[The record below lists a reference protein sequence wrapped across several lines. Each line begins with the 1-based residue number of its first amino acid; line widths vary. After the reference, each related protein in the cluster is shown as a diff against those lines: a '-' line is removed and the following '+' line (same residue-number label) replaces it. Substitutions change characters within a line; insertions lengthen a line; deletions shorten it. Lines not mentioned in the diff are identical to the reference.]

1 MGIQNKDGALY
12 FATGID
18 NTGLYKS
25 RREAIG
31 IIKAMA
37 DEVTSFDVFG
47 GLGLSASVA
56 FARAAKGSYDF
67 QKEFQRNMMEVATIS
82 DIVTN
87 NMAAYMNRILDLT
100 KRIPIDANDAAKAL
114 YQIISAGH
122 DGEEGMKIL
131 EASAKG
137 AIGGITDTATAADT
151 ITSLIN
157 AYKMSAND
165 AEHISDML
173 FTTVRLGKTTFGELG
188 QSIAQVAPIAA
199 AYGVEMEQVL
209 AAVATLTKQGTPT
222 AQAMTQIRAAIVG
235 VSKYLGDGAYE
246 GRTFQEALELVR
258 QKADGSEAK
267 LREFIPEIEAV
278 NGLLGLTGKNAQEA
292 SEHLSEMGNS
302 VGASNSAYGKMREA
316 GENQLKLFQN
326 NIKAFLAPLG
336 KDILKEVSDITEAM
350 NNAFD
355 NGQIESSLET
365 METLVKL
372 VAVAWTTYKVATLDA
387 TKTDNVAAASKKV
400 LTQVTTLYHKTIGD
414 TIIEKEKERLMQEA
428 YTASLEKSL
437 TAEQLAIVKKQNLKK
452 GTVEYANAL
461 STVAM
466 DAKKSADAEVES
478 LSKSL
483 AKNRERLS
491 VAKQRV
497 VAAQE
502 ATAAAKKELDMAL
515 NANDIAATEVAQTK
529 VAIAAKREDTAINE
543 VNTISRKINNQE
555 KRIGTARTQADTAA
569 TIINNATTAGN
580 TAAANLSARAHGF
593 LAAAKLKAAIATRT
607 LTAAMAAN
615 PIGAILTVVSL
626 AASAWLL
633 FGNNTEKAKTKLQEF
648 REEQDRFKESTNN
661 LLNTL
666 YDTNEAEVKR
676 QMALEKLKNM
686 LPEVYKGL
694 TLENL
699 ALKDRNELV
708 KASNTAIE
716 ENNEK
721 RLRGLILASKERI
734 ESLKA
739 EHGKVIGTSYTGMP
753 ITIDNSRAIKKEQ
766 QQLSELKSAYGK
778 IQIAKQKLLEDSWP
792 DEVKLSV
799 YESELQKVQEQ
810 IKAVKARIV
819 EATEAKESFSF
830 ADWGGGPTFFDYS
843 NLHNLEEQAKQIQD
857 DIKKIN
863 EKKQGNTV
871 ATSVKKTLTDAEKKE
886 AERRK
891 QTMEELTATVV
902 NLEIKLQ
909 QEKVSAM
916 ADGRRK
922 ALAEVEIEKEER
934 LKAIDDEEKERK
946 KKYASVGKEMPE
958 KEKEIF
964 VKRRM
969 VIKEEA
975 EKKETTVNKEYDRQE
990 IDFQKELSSV
1000 FLTEEEKRKQAIRD
1014 RYDEMRRLREEA
1026 FQGEISNIKDSELG
1040 EKEKAEAIADAT
1052 AKYLETLSAID
1063 NAQSFEE
1070 NKDKKE
1076 KYDALIAQLD
1086 DYKSREYTITKEWDE
1101 KIAQAAGNEELVD
1114 KLTKGKE
1121 KALNELNAQMLMQSD
1136 EWVKL
1141 FGDLDNLTISEIEN
1155 LIQIIKS
1162 KAKDLKLDPI
1172 NLDKVLEKLKDAENE
1187 IKSRNPFRSLV
1198 THIKEYQKEADKTK
1212 KKASLKE
1219 IFGDT
1224 SEVLGMVN
1232 ECFDSVIG
1240 GLKNMGLAGD
1250 EETQKLLGSISN
1262 MVGSAGEL
1270 AGGIA
1275 SMNPAAMISGAV
1287 GLISSAFDVF
1297 DRRSRKANREIKQ
1310 HQENVKNLEKQYR
1323 QLERE
1328 TAKAIGSEKYSKQI
1342 EQVNNLYQKIA
1353 ETEGMIAAEQSK
1365 RSKKRDDGKIADWE
1379 SQIEDYRD
1387 KIEELRQ
1394 GIIDELSTT
1403 DLYSF
1408 SNDMA
1413 SSIVD
1418 GLCNGL
1424 DNGKEAIQEKIN
1436 DLMKN
1441 VISKQ
1446 LDVFVIQKS
1455 MSDMFQKMADAF
1467 NENSAGGFELT
1478 NWEIDQIVAAGQQG
1492 KDQILGQLG
1501 RYQELLKK
1509 LGLVNSEVE
1518 DEIENGVT
1526 GELQAAVTE
1535 GTASQLV
1542 GLWNMSALDIRSL
1555 LNLSHEHFIECRMQ
1569 LANIANIYVQII
1581 GINNNTKATADNTGT
1596 LVEELKT
1603 GIKSLEA
1610 KLDEI
1615 RKNTKN
1621 YNGRG

>member
-37 DEVTSFDVFG
+37 DEITSFDVFG

-302 VGASNSAYGKMREA
+302 VGASNSAYGKMKEA

-387 TKTDNVAAASKKV
+387 TKTDNVAATAKKV

-414 TIIEKEKERLMQEA
+414 TIIEKEKERLMQET

-483 AKNRERLS
+483 VKNREHLS
-491 VAKQRV
+491 IAKQRV
-497 VAAQE
+497 VVAQE

-580 TAAANLSARAHGF
+580 TAAANLSAHAHGF

-607 LTAAMAAN
+607 LTAAMATN

-676 QMALEKLKNM
+676 LMALEKLKNM

-739 EHGKVIGTSYTGMP
+739 EHGKVIGTSSTGMP
-753 ITIDNSRAIKKEQ
+753 ITIDNSRAINNER
-766 QQLSELKSAYGK
+766 QQLGELESAYGK

-792 DEVKLSV
+792 DEVRLSV

-810 IKAVKARIV
+810 IKAVKAKIV
-819 EATEAKESFSF
+819 EATEAKEAFSF
-830 ADWGGGPTFFDYS
+830 ADWGGGPSFSDYS

-857 DIKKIN
+857 NIKKIN
-863 EKKQGNTV
+863 EKKQGNAV
-871 ATSVKKTLTDAEKKE
+871 ATGVKKTLTDAEKKE

-909 QEKVSAM
+909 QEKVFAM

-922 ALAEVEIEKEER
+922 ALEEVEIEKEER

-1026 FQGEISNIKDSELG
+1026 FQGEIGNIKDSELG

-1052 AKYLETLSAID
+1052 AKYLETLSTID

-1076 KYDALIAQLD
+1076 QYDALIAQLD

-1136 EWVKL
+1136 EWAKL

-1172 NLDKVLEKLKDAENE
+1172 NLDKVLEKLKGAENE

-1455 MSDMFQKMADAF
+1455 MSGMFQKMADAF

-1555 LNLSHEHFIECRMQ
+1555 LNLSHEHFIECRTQ

-1603 GIKSLEA
+1603 GIKSLET